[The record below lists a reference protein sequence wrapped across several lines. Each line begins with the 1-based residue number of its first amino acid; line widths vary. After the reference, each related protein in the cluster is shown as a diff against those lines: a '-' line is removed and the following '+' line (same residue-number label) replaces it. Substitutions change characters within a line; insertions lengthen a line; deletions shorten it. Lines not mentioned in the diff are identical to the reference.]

1 MFAFNDILQKI
12 EQEITR
18 LQFTYP
24 PKSLYDPIEYILSL
38 GGKRIRPALVLMA
51 CNLYKENVDF
61 FCDCNLASVDV
72 YAGHLATEIQKG
84 LYVSSFPATDFENVG
99 ICRNRFMLFNERY
112 YIFLCRNTLFVE
124 I

>member
-1 MFAFNDILQKI
+1 MYA
-12 EQEITR
+12 
-18 LQFTYP
+18 
-24 PKSLYDPIEYILSL
+24 
-38 GGKRIRPALVLMA
+38 
-51 CNLYKENVDF
+51 VDF

-72 YAGHLATEIQKG
+72 YAGHFATEIQKG
-84 LYVSSFPATDFENVG
+84 FYVSPFSTTYFKNVG

>member
-1 MFAFNDILQKI
+1 MLPFVWLCCSMIVPPAFVCSCWTFVAGCFD
-12 EQEITR
+12 
-18 LQFTYP
+18 
-24 PKSLYDPIEYILSL
+24 
-38 GGKRIRPALVLMA
+38 
-51 CNLYKENVDF
+51 VDF

>member
-1 MFAFNDILQKI
+1 MCSITSRMMIMSNLLCSSVTLSDILADQC
-12 EQEITR
+12 QVSVVGM
-18 LQFTYP
+18 Y
-24 PKSLYDPIEYILSL
+24 
-38 GGKRIRPALVLMA
+38 A
-51 CNLYKENVDF
+51 VDF

-72 YAGHLATEIQKG
+72 YTCHLATEIQKG

>member
-1 MFAFNDILQKI
+1 MVGDVFYHIPDDDNVELVVQFGYFVDILADQC
-12 EQEITR
+12 QVSVVGM
-18 LQFTYP
+18 Y
-24 PKSLYDPIEYILSL
+24 
-38 GGKRIRPALVLMA
+38 A
-51 CNLYKENVDF
+51 VDF

-99 ICRNRFMLFNERY
+99 ICRNRFMFFNERY